1 MYASDTY
8 NEAEKIYTHSNIREN
23 GRKAR
28 GIAYE
33 MHKCQ
38 DLPDTCD
45 LEPEGPLN
53 PSDSDCYDPNV
64 QRSDNHLVAYSRRGE
79 SFPCNSR
86 PKLTSFCSQP
96 TTVYLKVCEGVPLD
110 KDRLDYACQRQWFE
124 LEERMG
130 QKKGTQAPGVC
141 TGEDPEIQYVEGNK
155 SIGERFNF
163 GKNPFV
169 SHEAT
174 FEGLVWG
181 GKSIQY
187 KR

>member
-1 MYASDTY
+1 MYASGA
-8 NEAEKIYTHSNIREN
+8 NKEAERIYTHSNILEN
-23 GRKAR
+23 GKKSR

-33 MHKCQ
+33 MYKCQ
-38 DLPDTCD
+38 DMPDTCD

-96 TTVYLKVCEGVPLD
+96 TAVYLKVCEGVPLD
-110 KDRLDYACQRQWFE
+110 KDRLDYACQRSGSSHE
-124 LEERMG
+124 
-130 QKKGTQAPGVC
+130 VC
-141 TGEDPEIQYVEGNK
+141 KGEDPGIQYVEGNK

-163 GKNPFV
+163 EKNPFA

-181 GKSIQY
+181 GKSIEY